1 MHERVRLSW
10 IQRPVHSQANLR
22 QIQIAAA
29 VFDSWTAKGA
39 RIEQLAERCSR
50 VTGTDLLAS
59 TSTERTDASAP
70 ALRARSHSE
79 RDGLC
84 CV

>member
-1 MHERVRLSW
+1 MHERVWLSC
-10 IQRPVHSQANLR
+10 IQRPVHSQANMR

-39 RIEQLAERCSR
+39 RIEQLAERCNR
-50 VTGTDLLAS
+50 VTGVGLLAC
-59 TSTERTDASAP
+59 TSTERTDATAP
-70 ALRARSHSE
+70 ALRAGSHSE
-79 RDGLC
+79 RDELC